1 MPPVRRPALVLITL
15 AALLVVLPGAT
26 WAHPPAHPPAP
37 HPTPKLLLAGL
48 AGGSGST
55 VGPGGDLFV
64 AEPIS
69 GDVTRVDRRS
79 GEASTYASGL
89 PELIPAAGTGGAMDL
104 AFLHGRL
111 YAVVTLVGPDVGGD
125 DVVGLYRL
133 EDDGEWTVVADI
145 GAFSTANPPDTEF
158 FVPSG
163 VQYAVERWRH
173 GFLVSDG
180 HHNRVLKVH
189 TNGHIH
195 EVIAFGNIVPTG
207 LETWGR
213 LVLMAQAGPVPHLP
227 EDGRVV
233 AFRPGSSKVFDVA
246 SGAPLLVDV
255 ERGMGRLYALSQG
268 DWPVGGPEGSP
279 AAPDTGSL
287 EQVAPQGSLRTVAT
301 GLDRPTSLEIVGR
314 TAYVI
319 TLDGEI
325 WTVPLPHKR

>member
-1 MPPVRRPALVLITL
+1 MPPERRPVLILIAL

-26 WAHPPAHPPAP
+26 WAHPSAHPPAP
-37 HPTPKLLLAGL
+37 HPTTKLLLSGL

-55 VGPGGDLFV
+55 VDPGGDLFV
-64 AEPIS
+64 AEPLS
-69 GDVTRVDRRS
+69 GEVTRVDRRS
-79 GEASTYASGL
+79 GDASTYASGL
-89 PELIPAAGTGGAMDL
+89 PESIPEVGTGGAMDL
-104 AFLHGRL
+104 VFLHGRL
-111 YAVVTLVGPDVGGD
+111 YAIVTLVGTDVGGD

-133 EDDGEWTVVADI
+133 EDNGQWTVVADI
-145 GAFSTANPPDTEF
+145 GAFSIANPPDSEF

-163 VQYAVERWRH
+163 VQYAIERWKH
-173 GFLVSDG
+173 GVLVSDG

-189 TNGHIH
+189 TNGQIR

-213 LVLMAQAGPVPHLP
+213 VVLMSQAGPVPHLP

-233 AFRPGSSKVFDVA
+233 AFRPDSSKVFDVA

-255 ERGMGRLYALSQG
+255 ERGQGRLYALSQG

-287 EQVAPQGSLRTVAT
+287 EQVTPHGSLRAVAT
-301 GLDRPTSLEIVGR
+301 GLDRPTSMEIVGHK
-314 TAYVI
+314 AYVI

-325 WTVPLPHKR
+325 WKVPLPRWR